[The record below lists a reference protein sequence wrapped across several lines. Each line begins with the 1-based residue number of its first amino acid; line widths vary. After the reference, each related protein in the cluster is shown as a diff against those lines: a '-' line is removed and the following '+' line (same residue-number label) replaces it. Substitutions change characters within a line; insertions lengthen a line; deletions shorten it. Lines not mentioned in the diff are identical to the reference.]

1 MIKHFKSRRSET
13 RSRSRNRHFEQNRV
27 NIESM
32 VYINIPYYVEN
43 DRLDRDT
50 VIKEIQA
57 LSINED
63 AKYEAFEAIY
73 NRKPHG
79 VSFDEKGLSEAVQL
93 EDVLRKLGIAYRQS
107 EKSER

>member
-1 MIKHFKSRRSET
+1 
-13 RSRSRNRHFEQNRV
+13 
-27 NIESM
+27 M
-32 VYINIPYYVEN
+32 VYINIPYQVEN
-43 DRLDRDT
+43 ERLDRDT

-57 LSINED
+57 LDINEN

-79 VSFDEKGLSEAVQL
+79 VSFDDKGLSEAVQL

>member
-1 MIKHFKSRRSET
+1 
-13 RSRSRNRHFEQNRV
+13 
-27 NIESM
+27 M

-43 DRLDRDT
+43 DRIDRDT

-57 LSINED
+57 LDINEN

-79 VSFDEKGLSEAVQL
+79 VSFDDNSLKEAVQL
-93 EDVLRKLGIAYRQS
+93 ETVLKRLGIGYRQS
-107 EKSER
+107 EESER

>member
-1 MIKHFKSRRSET
+1 
-13 RSRSRNRHFEQNRV
+13 
-27 NIESM
+27 M
-32 VYINIPYYVEN
+32 VYINIPYQVEN

-57 LSINED
+57 LDINED

>member
-1 MIKHFKSRRSET
+1 
-13 RSRSRNRHFEQNRV
+13 
-27 NIESM
+27 M

-43 DRLDRDT
+43 DRIDRNT

-57 LSINED
+57 LDINEN

-79 VSFDEKGLSEAVQL
+79 VSFDEKGLKEAVQL
-93 EDVLRKLGIAYRQS
+93 EIVLKRLGIAYRQS
-107 EKSER
+107 EESERWFAA